1 MTSLE
6 FARRIRRELISRV
19 KHTKTATT
27 LDEQDAITTTH
38 GYKTRKQIDYID
50 IDERLQESKDR

>member
-1 MTSLE
+1 MTSLG
-6 FARRIRRELISRV
+6 FARRIRREVISRV

-38 GYKTRKQIDYID
+38 GYKARTQTNYTRYRQTITRK
-50 IDERLQESKDR
+50 